1 MSAEV
6 IAIIIAPLIAAVFI
20 SIYARWF
27 TEKARLLT
35 YLSNTFAMRC
45 KTPEGKDFQ
54 VHTHTRIIKNRG
66 RKPAI
71 NVKLGH
77 KILPAFDIFPSIE
90 HSVNQLPDGSKEI
103 LIPRI
108 VPKQQIIVNYLYYPP
123 LIWSQ
128 INTYT
133 LSDEGYA
140 KVVNMQLSPQ
150 PSKFLIGI
158 FGFLSLMGISAIAYL
173 LILLTRWI
181 ISII

>member
-27 TEKARLLT
+27 TEKPRLLT

-54 VHTHTRIIKNRG
+54 VHTHTIIVKNQG

-77 KILPAFDIFPSIE
+77 KTLPAFDIFPSTE

-108 VPKQQIIVNYLYYPP
+108 VPKQQIVVNYLYYPP

-128 INTYT
+128 INSYT

-150 PSKFLIGI
+150 PSKLLIGI
-158 FGFLSLMGISAIAYL
+158 FGLLSLMGISTIAYL
-173 LILLTRWI
+173 LILLARWI

>member
-1 MSAEV
+1 MNAEV

-20 SIYARWF
+20 SIFARWF
-27 TEKARLLT
+27 TEKPRLLT
-35 YLSNTFAMRC
+35 YLSNTSAIRL

-54 VHTHTRIIKNRG
+54 VHTHTIIVKNQG

-77 KILPAFDIFPSIE
+77 ITLPAFDIYPSTE
-90 HSVNQLPDGSKEI
+90 HSINQLPDGSKEI

-108 VPKQQIIVNYLYYPP
+108 VPKQQLRVNYLYYPP
-123 LIWSQ
+123 LIWSK
-128 INTYT
+128 INSYT

-158 FGFLSLMGISAIAYL
+158 FGLLSLVGISTVAYL
-173 LILLTRWI
+173 LILLAKWI
-181 ISII
+181 ISIN

>member
-20 SIYARWF
+20 LIFGRWF
-27 TEKARLLT
+27 TEKPRLLT
-35 YLSNTFAMRC
+35 YLSNTFAIRC
-45 KTPEGKDFQ
+45 KTPEGKDLQ
-54 VHTHTRIIKNRG
+54 VHTHTIIVKNQG

-77 KILPAFDIFPSIE
+77 KLLPAFDILPSTE
-90 HSVNQLPDGSKEI
+90 YSVNQLPDGSKEI

-108 VPKQQIIVNYLYYPP
+108 IPKQQIIVNYLYFPP

-128 INTYT
+128 VNSYT

-150 PSKFLIGI
+150 PSKLLIGI
-158 FGFLSLMGISAIAYL
+158 LGLLSLMGISTIAYL
-173 LILLTRWI
+173 LILLARWI